1 MGTHNVDGAKRS
13 TKREVHMLRF
23 PHTRRIAHPGDC
35 DCVFRTTEVRS
46 GTSTSKVPEV
56 ICFTNC
62 KIIINHDVEWSGV
75 RIH

>member
-23 PHTRRIAHPGDC
+23 PHSRRIAGPADC
-35 DCVFRTTEVRS
+35 DCVFRTAEVCG

-56 ICFTNC
+56 IRFTNC
-62 KIIINHDVEWSGV
+62 EYQS
-75 RIH
+75 